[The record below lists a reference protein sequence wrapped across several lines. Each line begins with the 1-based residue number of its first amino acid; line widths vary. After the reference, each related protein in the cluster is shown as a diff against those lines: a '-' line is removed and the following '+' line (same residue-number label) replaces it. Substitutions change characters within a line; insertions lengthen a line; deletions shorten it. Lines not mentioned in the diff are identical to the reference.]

1 MSVVPATFKPRVDEK
16 HPWAGRLSSVA
27 FDTAIKRVAA
37 TRARE
42 DVDFIVYIWP
52 GKIVAVASR
61 SKKGTL

>member
-1 MSVVPATFKPRVDEK
+1 M
-16 HPWAGRLSSVA
+16 SSVA
-27 FDTAIKRVAA
+27 FDTATKRVAA

-42 DVDFIVYIWP
+42 DIDFIVYIWP